1 MQNIAEQLANAGFSD
16 QAMFVKQEGPVA
28 TICQGEKPPVDVFTL
43 SDIYDKIIA
52 IGRQGLTIQR
62 YKGLGEMNPEQLW
75 ETTMD
80 PTNRKMLKV
89 TMEDCVQAEK
99 LFTLLMG
106 DLVEPRR
113 EYIEMH
119 AESMKNLDI

>member
-1 MQNIAEQLANAGFSD
+1 MLH
-16 QAMFVKQEGPVA
+16 P
-28 TICQGEKPPVDVFTL
+28 L
-43 SDIYDKIIA
+43 
-52 IGRQGLTIQR
+52 
-62 YKGLGEMNPEQLW
+62 
-75 ETTMD
+75 
-80 PTNRKMLKV
+80 TNRKMLKV
-89 TMEDCVQAEK
+89 TMEYCVQAEK

>member
-1 MQNIAEQLANAGFSD
+1 MQTIAEQLVQAGLNVD
-16 QAMFVKQEGPVA
+16 AMFTPSETPVA
-28 TICQGEKPPVDVFTL
+28 TISQGEKQTTQVFSL
-43 SDIYDKIIA
+43 SEIFDKIIA

-62 YKGLGEMNPEQLW
+62 YKGLGEMKAEQLW

-80 PTNRKMLKV
+80 PTRRKMLKV
-89 TMEDCVQAEK
+89 TMDDAVKAEK

-106 DLVEPRR
+106 DQVEPRR

>member
-1 MQNIAEQLANAGFSD
+1 
-16 QAMFVKQEGPVA
+16 
-28 TICQGEKPPVDVFTL
+28 
-43 SDIYDKIIA
+43 
-52 IGRQGLTIQR
+52 
-62 YKGLGEMNPEQLW
+62 
-75 ETTMD
+75 MD